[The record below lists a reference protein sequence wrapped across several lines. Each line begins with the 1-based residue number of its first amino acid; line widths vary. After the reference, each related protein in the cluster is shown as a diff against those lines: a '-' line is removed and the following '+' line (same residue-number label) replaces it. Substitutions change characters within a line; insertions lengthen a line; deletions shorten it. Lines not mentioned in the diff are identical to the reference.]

1 MYQYKDELAK
11 FSYWALTTLSTV
23 GYGDLSPKSIL
34 EKIVMSVVLMIG
46 LTVFSFLVNNMMEIL
61 DDYKAIGK
69 TEGTDRKDLLKWIQ
83 LLSKFNEG
91 LPIAKDLSLKIEDFF
106 DYYWLNDRLRT
117 LKTEAD
123 IKIIN
128 EL

>member
-1 MYQYKDELAK
+1 
-11 FSYWALTTLSTV
+11 
-23 GYGDLSPKSIL
+23 
-34 EKIVMSVVLMIG
+34 MSVVLMIG